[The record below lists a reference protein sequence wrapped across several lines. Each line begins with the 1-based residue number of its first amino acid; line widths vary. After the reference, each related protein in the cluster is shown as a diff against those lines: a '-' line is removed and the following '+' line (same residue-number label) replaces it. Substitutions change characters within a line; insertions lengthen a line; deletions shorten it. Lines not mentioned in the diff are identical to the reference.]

1 MTGVPQAG
9 DGASPARAAQGVV
22 HRLMPRV
29 EDALY
34 VLVAV
39 VLVGLSL
46 LVLGSSVVDF
56 ATREGRSLRS
66 GSVELLNDLLL
77 ILMLIEILHT
87 VGISLRQHVLVP
99 EPFLIVG
106 LIAAIRRVLVLTAE
120 QGTPTADQATAFR
133 LIMLELGI
141 LAVLVVSFVL
151 GLVAMARARRHYGA
165 LEGPESTVVG
175 ETTPEAPSVGP
186 HARSE

>member
-1 MTGVPQAG
+1 MTSVPQAA
-9 DGASPARAAQGVV
+9 DDALPTRAEQGVV
-22 HRLMPRV
+22 HRLIPRV
-29 EDALY
+29 EEALY
-34 VLVAV
+34 VLVAAV
-39 VLVGLSL
+39 IVGLSL

-77 ILMLIEILHT
+77 VLMLIEILHT

-120 QGTPTADQATAFR
+120 QGAPSADEATAFR

-141 LAVLVVSFVL
+141 LAVLVVAFVF

-165 LEGPESTVVG
+165 LEGPETIAAGVDQSNG
-175 ETTPEAPSVGP
+175 
-186 HARSE
+186 